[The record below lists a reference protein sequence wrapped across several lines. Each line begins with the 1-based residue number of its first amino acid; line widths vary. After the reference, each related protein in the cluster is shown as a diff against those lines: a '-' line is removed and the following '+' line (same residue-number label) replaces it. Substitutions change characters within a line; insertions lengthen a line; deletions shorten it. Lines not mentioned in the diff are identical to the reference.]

1 MTMQTRTLYSLTVA
15 KKIKEEGKE
24 IKGIVEDYST
34 DSFKKVVRDGN
45 SESSDSFQKEEKKKR
60 SVEINRYSK
69 NCLNTFA
76 IGDVVFARWEEDQ
89 VWYNAVVKEVKE
101 SSMSV
106 TFNDYG
112 NEADIDNYNVVRT
125 SEEIPLDG
133 IIDENVI
140 TSGKTECKTIVVKK
154 VKGSTTDSQNEFL
167 KKDGFE
173 NSST

>member
-24 IKGIVEDYST
+24 MKGIVEDYSA
-34 DSFKKVVRDGN
+34 DSFKKVVGDGN

-69 NCLNTFA
+69 NAFA
-76 IGDVVFARWEEDQ
+76 IGDVVFARREEDQ

-106 TFNDYG
+106 TFKDYG
-112 NEADIDNYNVVRT
+112 NEADIVNYNVVR
-125 SEEIPLDG
+125 
-133 IIDENVI
+133 
-140 TSGKTECKTIVVKK
+140 
-154 VKGSTTDSQNEFL
+154 
-167 KKDGFE
+167 
-173 NSST
+173 